1 MRFVDCAGAPGSG
14 KSTLCYK
21 HWADRSVTWDG
32 LPMPAEWQPFLNEIT
47 KLFRLVD
54 DHPSYSAV
62 IRMNDRTAKKM
73 ATVYRMQRDDV
84 FFQSAWMQRLLGFGW
99 RLHQM
104 GRDINLIRPALEL
117 MPTSVGVAFLEADLE
132 TLIQR
137 NRARRDN
144 PATAHED
151 RGFQCPHIL
160 AVMPL
165 AKEVMNARGVPV
177 IEIDVQN
184 QSIDAA
190 RQRLL
195 DFAYQGADYPEALRP
210 GDQVAVFPASA

>member
-1 MRFVDCAGAPGSG
+1 VKWVDVAGCPGSG
-14 KSTLCYK
+14 KSTLAYHFWPDK
-21 HWADRSVTWDG
+21 SVGWDG
-32 LPMPAEWQPFLNEIT
+32 GPMPTEWQPFLSEIG

-54 DHPSYSAV
+54 DHETYTAV

-73 ATVYRMQRDDV
+73 ATVHRMERDDV

-132 TLIQR
+132 TLLQR
-137 NRARRDN
+137 NRDREKV
-144 PATAHED
+144 PETAHEN
-151 RGFQCPHIL
+151 RSMQVPHMI
-160 AVMPL
+160 ACMPL
-165 AKEVMNARGVPV
+165 AKEVMNARRVPI
-177 IEIDVQN
+177 IEIDVQH

-190 RQRLL
+190 RQQLIA
-195 DFAYQGADYPEALRP
+195 FAYQGTDHGEALRHS
-210 GDQVAVFPASA
+210 GEGQAVSASA